1 VSYLRAVSAR
11 VRKAGPELSKFGSI
25 GAIAFVVNILATN
38 AMWHAM
44 PSKRIIGS
52 IVGTAVAIVVT
63 YIGNRFWTYKDR
75 DSIGRHREMALF
87 VIVNLIGMLF
97 ESLPLAVAQYIV
109 HWDTTLEANVAKYII
124 GTPLGMVFRLWTY
137 RTWIFPPAQPALA
150 DAEFQFE
157 TGAPVRG
164 AGAHAGSSEPLPTSE
179 LPATEGRHRR
189 SGSGELLN
197 TRW

>member
-11 VRKAGPELSKFGSI
+11 VRRAGPELSKFGSI

-38 AMWHAM
+38 VMWHAV

-52 IVGTAVAIVVT
+52 IVGTAIAIMVT

-75 DSIGRHREMALF
+75 DSIGRSREMALF
-87 VIVNLIGMLF
+87 VTVNLIGMLI
-97 ESLPLAVAQYIV
+97 ETVPLAVSQYIV
-109 HWDTTLEANVAKYII
+109 HWDSTLASNVAKYII

-137 RTWIFPPAQPALA
+137 RTWVFPKVQPALVEN
-150 DAEFQFE
+150 EFQFE
-157 TGAPVRG
+157 TG
-164 AGAHAGSSEPLPTSE
+164 EPLPTSQ
-179 LPATEGRHRR
+179 LPPGGGRHRR

-197 TRW
+197 SSPRW

>member
-38 AMWHAM
+38 AMWHMM
-44 PSKRIIGS
+44 PNKRIIGS
-52 IVGTAVAIVVT
+52 IVGTAFAIVVT

-75 DSIGRHREMALF
+75 DSIGRHREMVLF

-97 ESLPLAVAQYIV
+97 ESLPLAVAQYII
-109 HWDTTLEANVAKYII
+109 HWDTTLEANIAKYII

-137 RTWIFPPAQPALA
+137 RTWIFPATQPALA

-157 TGAPVRG
+157 TGAVARG
-164 AGAHAGSSEPLPTSE
+164 THAGTAEPLPTSE
-179 LPATEGRHRR
+179 MPMREGRHRR